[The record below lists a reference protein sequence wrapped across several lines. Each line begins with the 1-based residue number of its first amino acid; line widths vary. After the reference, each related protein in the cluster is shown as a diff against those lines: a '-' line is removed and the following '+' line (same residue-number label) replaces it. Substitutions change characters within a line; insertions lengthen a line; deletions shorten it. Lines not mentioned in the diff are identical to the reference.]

1 MTTDPHQA
9 GAGSIAPEASRLDD
23 EISLWEVLAVLVRRR
38 GTIVLTTIL
47 SVAAV
52 VGFTLLRA
60 DRFTTRASF
69 RPQGSDGSASE
80 LMALATQFG
89 IRIPGGGTNE
99 ELSPAFYAD
108 LLASRE
114 ILHRVASRDFDVE
127 GVGTASLADLFEI
140 ERESQDLRVE
150 EAIERLREQILSVQT
165 GRETGIVTI
174 AVRTE
179 WPDLSQEI
187 AQRLLDEIA
196 RFNLHTRQSQAA
208 AERVFIEER
217 VDSARD
223 ALLAAEAAMQAFLL
237 ANRQWEASPDLTFQY
252 GRLERDVSLRQQV
265 YTTLVQSFEQARIS
279 EVRNTP
285 VITVLQSPFFPPGPD
300 DRSLLLILVVGVAV
314 GGVAGVILA
323 FLIDAMKRPALG
335 DPARTDFQQS
345 WEGLRRSLPFGRRTP
360 A

>member
-1 MTTDPHQA
+1 MTTDPQPPVA
-9 GAGSIAPEASRLDD
+9 GGTPAASRAGD
-23 EISLWEVLAVLVRRR
+23 EISLWEVLAVLLRRR
-38 GTIVLTTIL
+38 RTIIFTAIL
-47 SVAAV
+47 CLAV
-52 VGFTLLRA
+52 VVALAVLRD

-89 IRIPGGGTNE
+89 IRIPGGGGSE

-108 LLASRE
+108 LLLSRE
-114 ILHRVASRDFDVE
+114 ILHRVAMRPFQVE

-140 ERESQDLRVE
+140 ERDSEELRSE
-150 EAIERLREQILSVQT
+150 EAIERLRENVLSIQT

-174 AVRTE
+174 EARTK

-187 AQRLLDEIA
+187 AERLLDEIA

-208 AERVFIEER
+208 AEREFIEER

-223 ALLAAEAAMQAFLL
+223 ALLAAEAAMQTFLL
-237 ANRQWEASPDLTFQY
+237 ANRQWESSPDLTFQY
-252 GRLERDVSLRQQV
+252 GRLERDINVRQQV

-279 EVRNTP
+279 EVRDTP
-285 VITVLQSPFFPPGPD
+285 VITVLQTPFFPPGPD
-300 DRSLLLILVVGVAV
+300 DRGLLLILVIGVAI
-314 GGVAGVILA
+314 GGTVGVILA
-323 FLIDAMKRPALG
+323 FVVDAMKRPALG
-335 DPARTDFQQS
+335 DPARADFQQS
-345 WEGLRRSLPFGRRTP
+345 WEGLLRSLPFGRRRS